1 MSARTRERQI
11 DPVEVSLHE
20 SVEVS
25 LMDDCC
31 RIADE
36 IDFVSAATTTWSMH
50 TMATVHI
57 NGADGSS
64 ASLSMGGV
72 DLHATIVGE

>member
-1 MSARTRERQI
+1 
-11 DPVEVSLHE
+11 
-20 SVEVS
+20 
-25 LMDDCC
+25 MDGCC